1 MVEVKPFRLG
11 VVEGFFGK
19 TWSWEARR
27 HYAQFLSGNGFTTY
41 LYAPKN
47 DDCFRKHW
55 TEVCPQDHLDALASL
70 AGHYRNAGVE
80 FALGLSPFELYRDFS
95 TAGKQAL
102 ENKIAEINEI
112 NPDTLCI
119 LFDDMQGAQDNL
131 AAQQLKIM
139 EHVTR
144 ASKARQY
151 ILCPTYYTDDPVLEK
166 HFGPMPADY
175 LEELGSQLDSRID
188 IYWTGPKVFSDE
200 FPEDHLSDVSE
211 RLYRKPLLWD
221 NYPVNDSKNLTGRLH
236 LKAFENRNPEELK
249 TLAQGHMA
257 NPMNQP
263 WLSQLPLFTLGRIY
277 QGSELDAGGLL
288 EEACHVLCPRVLRDQ
303 FLEDAPLLQEKGLEN
318 FTEDEKAALVA
329 RYTPWKEH
337 PMVREL
343 FDWLDGMYDFDP
355 ACLT

>member
-55 TEVCPQDHLDALASL
+55 TEACPQDHLDALASL

-188 IYWTGPKVFSDE
+188 IFWTGPKVFSDE

-221 NYPVNDSKNLTGRLH
+221 NYPVNDSKRLCGYLH
-236 LKAFENRNPEELK
+236 LNPFENRDEGLK
-249 TLAQGHMA
+249 SLAQGHMA
-257 NPMNQP
+257 NPMNQAY
-263 WLSQLPLFTLGRIY
+263 LSKLPLYTLSRIY
-277 QGSELDAGGLL
+277 QGLESNNML
-288 EEACHVLCPRVLRDQ
+288 EEACAVLCPPKL
-303 FLEDAPLLQEKGLEN
+303 APLLQEDSAAFQEKGLEKLDESTRAELMEKYRP
-318 FTEDEKAALVA
+318 FED
-329 RYTPWKEH
+329 H
-337 PMVREL
+337 PMVQEL
-343 FDWLDGMYDFDP
+343 FGWLQGEYAFDP